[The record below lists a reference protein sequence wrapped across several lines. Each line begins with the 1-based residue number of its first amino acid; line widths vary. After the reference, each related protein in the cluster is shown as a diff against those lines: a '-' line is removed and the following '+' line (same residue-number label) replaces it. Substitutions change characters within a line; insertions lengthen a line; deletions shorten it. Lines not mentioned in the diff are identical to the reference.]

1 MAYLMMA
8 VCVCHLAYPL
18 QLKDKEKTNKEV
30 LCGLIHNHRGVTF
43 FNLMHLSNFLKDLQ
57 LFLYLLYIAENYL
70 NHEKLWIQSE
80 FTLGPQGNCVT
91 DGAELYS
98 LPYTIRFSRT
108 TESFV
113 AQRRYSSFLRTDCVV
128 M

>member
-1 MAYLMMA
+1 MMA
-8 VCVCHLAYPL
+8 ACVCHLAYPL
-18 QLKDKEKTNKEV
+18 QSKEEEKKQIRKFLFGLNHNCCEV
-30 LCGLIHNHRGVTF
+30 KF
-43 FNLMHLSNFLKDLQ
+43 FNLMHLLNFIKDLQ
-57 LFLYLLYIAENYL
+57 LFLYLLYIGENYL
-70 NHEKLWIQSE
+70 NHRKTRISSV
-80 FTLGPQGNCVT
+80 FTLGTQGNCVT

-98 LPYTIRFSRT
+98 LPCTIRFSRT